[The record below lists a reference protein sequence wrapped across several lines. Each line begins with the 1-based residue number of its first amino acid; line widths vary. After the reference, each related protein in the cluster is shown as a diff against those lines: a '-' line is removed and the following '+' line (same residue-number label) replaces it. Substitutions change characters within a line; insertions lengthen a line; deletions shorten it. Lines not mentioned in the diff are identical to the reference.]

1 MALCESFNQRIRGK
15 RQCRIVILISANIS
29 GAGGT
34 NRKAL
39 KPSRAITKDPGPDA
53 NIFKLLMLTHDRA
66 YLSMDSEK
74 VYVRDNE
81 M

>member
-1 MALCESFNQRIRGK
+1 MALCESFNQRMRGK
-15 RQCRIVILISANIS
+15 RQCRIVILIAANIS

-39 KPSRAITKDPGPDA
+39 KPSRAITKDSGPDA

-74 VYVRDNE
+74 SICA
-81 M
+81 